1 MPARRGRQARRNGG
15 SDGLPGWIW
24 LLGGLVLGLIFA
36 GVVMYRLRPA
46 EAPGPRPNPQAQAPA
61 RASEEP
67 LAQQE
72 APRKPKY
79 DFYTVLAERE
89 VVVPD
94 AEIDA
99 QAKAE
104 AAAQAKARADAQAA
118 AARRLADAENAL
130 TRPPPA
136 PAPVASGESYVLQA
150 GAFRAPNE
158 AESLK
163 ARIALIGLSA
173 RVEAAQIRGE
183 TVYRVRMGPYG
194 SAAALAGAKDTLAG
208 SGIPAVAI
216 RAR

>member
-1 MPARRGRQARRNGG
+1 MAARRGRQARRNGG
-15 SDGLPGWIW
+15 GDGLPGWIW
-24 LLGGLVLGLIFA
+24 LLGGLLLGLVLA
-36 GVVMYRLRPA
+36 GVVMVRLRPTD
-46 EAPGPRPNPQAQAPA
+46 APGPQPNPQAQAPE
-61 RASEEP
+61 RSSEEP

-99 QAKAE
+99 QAQAEVKAK
-104 AAAQAKARADAQAA
+104 AAAQA
-118 AARRLADAENAL
+118 AARRLADAESAVIQSPS
-130 TRPPPA
+130 TPA
-136 PAPVASGESYVLQA
+136 PAAVSDSYVLQA

-208 SGIPAVAI
+208 NGIPAVAI